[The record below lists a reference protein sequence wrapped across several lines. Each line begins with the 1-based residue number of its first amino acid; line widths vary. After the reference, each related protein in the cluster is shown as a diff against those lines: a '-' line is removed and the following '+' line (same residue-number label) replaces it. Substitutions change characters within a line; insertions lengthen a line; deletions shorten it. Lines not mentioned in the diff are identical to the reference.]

1 MNEQMINEV
10 WKQIEGFSKYMVSN
24 YGRVKSKA
32 TTLNRGTRGVRY
44 RDEIILDGAIDG
56 LGYKHVRLV
65 PDDGG
70 KYVLWKI
77 HQLVA
82 TAFLGYKRGKNNSV
96 VVDHIDSNKLN
107 NRLDNLQLVERE
119 WNHVIGCNIKAIERR
134 MQPQIYW
141 YEDAN
146 KKQYGVGVN
155 ILIGTNKFCH
165 FIRDE
170 KKMLYDFCTSNRIF
184 YEQAIEEFKKNGA
197 IQ

>member
-1 MNEQMINEV
+1 MNEQMTNEV

-44 RDEIILDGAIDG
+44 RQQMILDGAVDKI
-56 LGYKHVRLV
+56 GYKHVRLV

-82 TAFLGYKRGKNNSV
+82 TAFLGYKRGKNNKV
-96 VVDHIDSNKLN
+96 VVDHIDSDKSN
-107 NRLDNLQLVERE
+107 NRLDNLQLVERQ
-119 WNHVIGCNIKAIERR
+119 WNHIIGCNIKAIERR
-134 MQPQIYW
+134 MQPQLYW

-155 ILIGTNKFCH
+155 ILIGTKKFCH

-170 KKMLYDFCTSNRIF
+170 KNILYDFCTSNRIF
-184 YEQAIEEFKKNGA
+184 YEQAIEEFKKNGV